1 LFWGPALG
9 GFWGGGGGGGGGGGV
24 GGVVVLLGWVVGV
37 WCVLCGDVTVSE
49 AMTDGPP
56 RLVS

>member
-1 LFWGPALG
+1 
-9 GFWGGGGGGGGGGGV
+9 
-24 GGVVVLLGWVVGV
+24 VVVLLGWVVGV